1 MHAEF
6 KQVTFHIVVVW
17 LYERR
22 SQLIG
27 VLVMVVLHSWL
38 EGPLIWST
46 IIYCMLIYTIVFNV
60 I

>member
-6 KQVTFHIVVVW
+6 KRVTFYIVVVY

-27 VLVMVVLHSWL
+27 VLMMVVLHSWL
-38 EGPLIWST
+38 EESLILS
-46 IIYCMLIYTIVFNV
+46 IITYYMLIYTIVFNV

>member
-6 KQVTFHIVVVW
+6 KRVTFDIVVVW

-27 VLVMVVLHSWL
+27 FLVMVVLHSWL
-38 EGPLIWST
+38 EESLIWPI
-46 IIYCMLIYTIVFNV
+46 IIYYMLIYTIVLFRH
-60 I
+60 

>member
-6 KQVTFHIVVVW
+6 KRVTFHIVVVW

-27 VLVMVVLHSWL
+27 VLAMVVLHSWL
-38 EGPLIWST
+38 EEPLI
-46 IIYCMLIYTIVFNV
+46 
-60 I
+60 

>member
-1 MHAEF
+1 MHAGF
-6 KQVTFHIVVVW
+6 KRVTFHIVVVY

-27 VLVMVVLHSWL
+27 VLAMVVLYSWL
-38 EGPLIWST
+38 DESLICSI